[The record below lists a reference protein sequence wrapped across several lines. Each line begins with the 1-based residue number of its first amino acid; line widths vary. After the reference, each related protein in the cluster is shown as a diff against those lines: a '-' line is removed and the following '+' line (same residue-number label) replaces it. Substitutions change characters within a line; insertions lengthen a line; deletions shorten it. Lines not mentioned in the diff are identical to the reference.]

1 MRQALCKKCFL
12 FRSLPPQQN
21 IIRPQNVF
29 DYYVYRS
36 EKSRIGRMISSY
48 YYSTT
53 NILHSSSSS
62 LPLTTPSNLQQQHKK
77 QYYKHHTFLKR
88 NHATEQRR
96 SPYAILKLRT
106 KNASKE
112 EIKQSFRALA
122 KQYHPDLSI
131 HNDSDVDIC
140 EDANHSKEVE
150 RRKRSRKES
159 EILMSELIEAYGILM
174 SNYDSSLAS
183 NLSNRVALACE
194 MFTIKELEM
203 DRNYSV
209 YNIRIKYDIEKNGIN
224 EDITGQNDNIGD
236 SMDGDNDNEENY
248 HTSLSSEVVYEI
260 QAHPEDSVADLKR
273 LIQNE
278 FSTDWPLSL
287 KEEERTEKKKDRDG
301 IYVGWELVSSAR
313 KTKNSSSG
321 VIASC
326 DNSPD
331 TSNSITFRDEQ
342 ILGSHF
348 FLTDYYI
355 RHNDVIHAVII
366 RDGD

>member
-12 FRSLPPQQN
+12 FRPLSPQQN
-21 IIRPQNVF
+21 IIRSQIVF
-29 DYYVYRS
+29 DYYVCKS
-36 EKSRIGRMISSY
+36 EKSRIGRMISSD
-48 YYSTT
+48 YST
-53 NILHSSSSS
+53 LHSSSSS

-77 QYYKHHTFLKR
+77 QYYKHHKLLKR

-131 HNDSDVDIC
+131 HNDS
-140 EDANHSKEVE
+140 EDANHSEEVE
-150 RRKRSRKES
+150 RRRKRSRKES

-174 SNYDSSLAS
+174 SNYDSSLPS

-224 EDITGQNDNIGD
+224 EDVTGQNGNIGD

-260 QAHPEDSVADLKR
+260 EAHPEDSVADLKR

-278 FSTDWPLSL
+278 FSTHWPELSL

-313 KTKNSSSG
+313 KTKNNSSG
-321 VIASC
+321 AVASC
-326 DNSPD
+326 DNSTDD
-331 TSNSITFRDEQ
+331 TSNPITFRDEQ

-355 RHNDVIHAVII
+355 QHNDVIHAVIL